1 MVTAAAVK
9 EPARHRFTVAE
20 YRAMAEAGI
29 FGEDDRVELIEGEI
43 YDMPPIGPEHGF
55 STDEL
60 ANGFKERLGN
70 RVRVRTQ
77 SPLHLEDGSEPEP
90 DVALLRPPASRYR
103 GRHPTPADVLL
114 LVEVSSSTLHF
125 DRTHKLRLYARHGI
139 PEVWIVDLIDGLIE
153 TYADPAD
160 GQYRH
165 HHVHRRGE
173 ELAPQAFPDCRL
185 AVDQVLGLS

>member
-55 STDEL
+55 STKML
-60 ANGFKERLGN
+60 GNYFVRRLGEAIWLS
-70 RVRVRTQ
+70 VQ
-77 SPLHLEDGSEPEP
+77 DPLHLDDGSEPQP
-90 DVALLRPPASRYR
+90 DIALLRPAPDQYR
-103 GRHPTPADVLL
+103 GRHPTGHDVVLV
-114 LVEVSSSTLHF
+114 VEVSSSTLAF
-125 DRTHKLRLYARHGI
+125 DRGRKLPLYARHGI
-139 PEVWIVDLIDGLIE
+139 PEVWIVNLIDGLIE
-153 TYADPAD
+153 TYADPAED
-160 GQYRH
+160 QYRDH
-165 HHVHRRGE
+165 WVRRRGE

-185 AVDQVLGLS
+185 AVDQVLG